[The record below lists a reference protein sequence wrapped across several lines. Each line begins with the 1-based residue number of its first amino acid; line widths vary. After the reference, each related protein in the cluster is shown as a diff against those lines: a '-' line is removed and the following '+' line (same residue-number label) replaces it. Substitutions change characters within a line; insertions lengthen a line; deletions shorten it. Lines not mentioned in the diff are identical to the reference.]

1 VSEGER
7 EAIGALPVGHGL
19 LGLLQESQEVVRVG
33 ELADHPSSVG
43 FPKNHP
49 PMGSFLGA
57 PVRYEGQRLGNLYL
71 TEKEGGGEAFSEEDE
86 RMLLLLAD
94 HAAMAIHN
102 AGLHAAA
109 ESERSRLRIL
119 VETSPVGVLIVD
131 KGPGGSR
138 FVNKEAARLL
148 GGRFT
153 ADGEA
158 LSAHERHGTYT
169 KRDGTP
175 YEQRDLPLNRALEHG
190 ERVNAEEFFV
200 ELEDGTIIP
209 TITNATPVYDAD
221 GVLSGAIATI
231 QDISPLEEL
240 ERLRNE
246 FLGMVS
252 HELTTTLTAIKG
264 SAAMALGTKRP
275 LSVDEANE
283 LSGIIDEQSDR
294 LRDLVD
300 NLLDVTRIEAGRL
313 TVTPVS
319 MELGP
324 TIEEACNT
332 LARGAGSHQIEPP
345 SLLDIPP
352 VVADPRRLGQ
362 VLNNLLSNAAKFSP
376 EGTPI
381 VLEVSMNA
389 GFVTLSVRD
398 SGRGFAAGHAE
409 SLFAKFMQLPDEH
422 GTVSQGH
429 GLGLAICKGIVEA
442 QGGRIRA
449 ESAGLGKGS
458 KFTFTVPVATE
469 PVVASA
475 PDVT

>member
-1 VSEGER
+1 MSEGER

-158 LSAHERHGTYT
+158 LSATG
-169 KRDGTP
+169 
-175 YEQRDLPLNRALEHG
+175 
-190 ERVNAEEFFV
+190 
-200 ELEDGTIIP
+200 P
-209 TITNATPVYDAD
+209 TRSATGPRMSSV
-221 GVLSGAIATI
+221 T
-231 QDISPLEEL
+231 SPLTVPS
-240 ERLRNE
+240 N
-246 FLGMVS
+246 M
-252 HELTTTLTAIKG
+252 G
-264 SAAMALGTKRP
+264 SASTQRN
-275 LSVDEANE
+275 S
-283 LSGIIDEQSDR
+283 SS
-294 LRDLVD
+294 
-300 NLLDVTRIEAGRL
+300 
-313 TVTPVS
+313 S
-319 MELGP
+319 
-324 TIEEACNT
+324 
-332 LARGAGSHQIEPP
+332 
-345 SLLDIPP
+345 
-352 VVADPRRLGQ
+352 
-362 VLNNLLSNAAKFSP
+362 
-376 EGTPI
+376 
-381 VLEVSMNA
+381 
-389 GFVTLSVRD
+389 
-398 SGRGFAAGHAE
+398 
-409 SLFAKFMQLPDEH
+409 
-422 GTVSQGH
+422 
-429 GLGLAICKGIVEA
+429 
-442 QGGRIRA
+442 
-449 ESAGLGKGS
+449 
-458 KFTFTVPVATE
+458 
-469 PVVASA
+469 
-475 PDVT
+475 

>member
-1 VSEGER
+1 
-7 EAIGALPVGHGL
+7 
-19 LGLLQESQEVVRVG
+19 
-33 ELADHPSSVG
+33 
-43 FPKNHP
+43 
-49 PMGSFLGA
+49 
-57 PVRYEGQRLGNLYL
+57 
-71 TEKEGGGEAFSEEDE
+71 
-86 RMLLLLAD
+86 
-94 HAAMAIHN
+94 
-102 AGLHAAA
+102 
-109 ESERSRLRIL
+109 
-119 VETSPVGVLIVD
+119 
-131 KGPGGSR
+131 
-138 FVNKEAARLL
+138 
-148 GGRFT
+148 
-153 ADGEA
+153 
-158 LSAHERHGTYT
+158 
-169 KRDGTP
+169 
-175 YEQRDLPLNRALEHG
+175 
-190 ERVNAEEFFV
+190 
-200 ELEDGTIIP
+200 
-209 TITNATPVYDAD
+209 
-221 GVLSGAIATI
+221 VLSGAIATI

-252 HELTTTLTAIKG
+252 HELKTPLTAIKG

-283 LSGIIDEQSDR
+283 LFGIIDEQSDR